1 MIQSSSGVGDP
12 APEANCIETTT
23 ADMKHSDRATDSED
37 DLLAD
42 AKTPIK
48 TQDVMRKLD
57 TFLLWKFFLL
67 TVLCYL
73 DRYVFTLLF

>member
-1 MIQSSSGVGDP
+1 MVQKVDRPGEFV
-12 APEANCIETTT
+12 PEASNIEAATIDT
-23 ADMKHSDRATDSED
+23 DMKMSDRATDSED

-48 TQDVMRKLD
+48 AQDVLRKLD
-57 TFLLWKFFLL
+57 TYLLWKFFLL

-73 DRYVFTLLF
+73 DR